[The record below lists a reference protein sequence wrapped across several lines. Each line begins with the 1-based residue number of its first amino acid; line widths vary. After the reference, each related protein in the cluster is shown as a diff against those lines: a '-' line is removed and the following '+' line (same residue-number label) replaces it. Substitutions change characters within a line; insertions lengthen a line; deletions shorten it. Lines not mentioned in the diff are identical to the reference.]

1 MRRPFVA
8 FALALIVGLTL
19 LARAPHAIAQT
30 SPKAEKKTRAL
41 VLGGGGSVGVAW
53 ETGLV
58 AGLAEKGVD
67 LSSADFILGTSA
79 GSVVGAQL
87 ALERSP
93 ATMLSR
99 ILNPPQQPK
108 AQPTGTAKPMAAPDL
123 APLIKRMQELTSG
136 ARPPEQ
142 VRKEIGAWALTAP
155 TRITEEQFV
164 ALIERTLPDQGWT
177 ERNFACTSVDTA
189 DGKPVVWNK
198 DSGVGL
204 ARAVASSCAV
214 PGIFPPISIKGHRY
228 MDGGMR
234 SGTNGDLAKGYG
246 VVVVVA
252 LGGGPR
258 TSETAKRFGAI
269 IDKELEA
276 LRKSGSKVELITP
289 DDASRAA
296 FGPNLMD
303 SSHRVAAAKAG
314 LAQGKAA
321 AAKLRSSWHR

>member
-1 MRRPFVA
+1 MRRQFVA
-8 FALALIVGLTL
+8 FALALIVGFAL
-19 LARAPHAIAQT
+19 LAPSRYAIAQT
-30 SPKAEKKTRAL
+30 GSKAEKKTRAL

-67 LSSADFILGTSA
+67 LSKADFILGTSA

-87 ALERSP
+87 ALGSAP
-93 ATMLSR
+93 ATMLSQ
-99 ILNPPQQPK
+99 ILNLPQQPN
-108 AQPTGTAKPMAAPDL
+108 AQPTSTAKPMAAPDL
-123 APLIKRMQELTSG
+123 APLIKRMQELVSG
-136 ARPPEQ
+136 QRPPDQ
-142 VRKEIGAWALTAP
+142 VRKEIGAWALSAP

-164 ALIERTLPDQGWT
+164 AYFQRTLPDKGWT
-177 ERNFACTSVDTA
+177 KGNFACTSVDTS

-214 PGIFPPISIKGHRY
+214 PGIFPPISINGHRY

-234 SGTNGDLAKGYG
+234 SPTNADLAKGYG

-258 TSETAKRFGAI
+258 TSQMAKRFGAI
-269 IDKELEA
+269 IDKELEV

-314 LAQGKAA
+314 LAQGKSA
-321 AAKLRSSWHR
+321 AAKLRSSWNQ